1 MKLHLG
7 SPALQHIQIAPY
19 LRSFSPA
26 VELAPSSPLHQSVEQ
41 GRVCEEKQIRKE
53 LMKYV
58 FVNGISFDNIVSD
71 LKDADYGFHFLW
83 SLVTVFVCVLEW
95 ICVQDRWKSDIQDLI
110 ENIIELSKIILIVQ
124 NKA

>member
-1 MKLHLG
+1 
-7 SPALQHIQIAPY
+7 
-19 LRSFSPA
+19 
-26 VELAPSSPLHQSVEQ
+26 
-41 GRVCEEKQIRKE
+41 
-53 LMKYV
+53 MKYV

-110 ENIIELSKIILIVQ
+110 ENTRELSKTKRKQESNGLMGLWHKKG
-124 NKA
+124 NN